1 MCSVDDPQ
9 QVLLP
14 GRPDQPVSGCSV
26 GACGVRYVR
35 SVAAAYEPEGRRGV
49 TPTRE
54 APGTPPRST
63 DVSSSTRDTRRGIRG
78 QRLLIW
84 AVPQRTF

>member
-35 SVAAAYEPEGRRGV
+35 SVAAAYEPEGEARRDADARG
-49 TPTRE
+49 
-54 APGTPPRST
+54 A
-63 DVSSSTRDTRRGIRG
+63 RDTTSVHG
-78 QRLLIW
+78 RLLIIREGY
-84 AVPQRTF
+84 PTGH

>member
-26 GACGVRYVR
+26 GTGGVRYVR
-35 SVAAAYEPEGRRGV
+35 SVAAAYEPEGEARRDADARG
-49 TPTRE
+49 
-54 APGTPPRST
+54 A
-63 DVSSSTRDTRRGIRG
+63 RDTTSVHG
-78 QRLLIW
+78 RLLIREGY
-84 AVPQRTF
+84 PTGH

>member
-35 SVAAAYEPEGRRGV
+35 SVAAAYEPEGEARRDADARGA
-49 TPTRE
+49 RD
-54 APGTPPRST
+54 T
-63 DVSSSTRDTRRGIRG
+63 DARRQLVPEMTRDAQDT
-78 QRLLIW
+78 QSSPW
-84 AVPQRTF
+84 TPSHP